1 MKTKTLFLDQ
11 HSFQLL
17 VKEIQ
22 LNREY
27 NQNAM
32 RSPEEVIIN
41 FNSLCEKL
49 CVDQKT
55 LRQWCDDGLI
65 NYAVIGRKKF
75 FLLSDVLEMIR
86 ANKVE

>member
-1 MKTKTLFLDQ
+1 MKSNTLFIDQ
-11 HSFQLL
+11 YSFKLL
-17 VKEIQ
+17 IEELQ
-22 LNREY
+22 LNRAY

-32 RSPEEVIIN
+32 RSPEEVIIS

-49 CVDQKT
+49 DVDQKT
-55 LRQWCDDGLI
+55 LRQWCNDGLI
-65 NYAVIGRKKF
+65 NHSIIGRKKF